1 MRIQRALR
9 DVVEL
14 RCAARE
20 AANARQLDRIERIAQ
35 RRREDLDETV
45 PKTRAAEALGV
56 SVTTLDKWVARGKLP
71 AARHGGSGRVEVP
84 TEAVLELAEEV
95 QQLREAGRRRG
106 LLAEAL
112 RLVDQRRRGPAI
124 GMPGYFP
131 DPLRDRR
138 RDFEQL
144 SAAERVVQAIHL
156 SRTAT
161 RIAAAAAA
169 RKSG

>member
-1 MRIQRALR
+1 
-9 DVVEL
+9 
-14 RCAARE
+14 
-20 AANARQLDRIERIAQ
+20 
-35 RRREDLDETV
+35 
-45 PKTRAAEALGV
+45 V
-56 SVTTLDKWVARGKLP
+56 SA
-71 AARHGGSGRVEVP
+71 VP

-112 RLVDQRRRGPAI
+112 RRLEERNRRPAM
-124 GMPGYFP
+124 GTPGYFP
-131 DPLRDRR
+131 DPSRDLR

-144 SAAERVVQAIHL
+144 SAAERIIQTIRL

-161 RIAAAAAA
+161 RIAAASA